1 MKMKNKKTALVTGVS
16 RGIGHAIAQKLVSEG
31 YFVHGTY
38 NAGKKEA
45 EQLKQELK
53 NIEIYQ
59 VNLRDRKQTQ
69 QLVKKLKDT
78 KFNALV
84 NNAGV
89 FQLEDFDNYDFEIW
103 DSTFEIN
110 LNAIFAI
117 CLGLKDSIKKGGAI
131 VNIASTDG
139 MTGSFAGMAYSASKA
154 ALINLTKSLGNN
166 FGPKGIRVNAIAPGW
181 VNTDMDTEVVGDA
194 PDLTP
199 LGRNAKPEEIANVVS
214 FLLSNKA
221 SFASGATFI
230 IDGGYTNVDPI
241 MKKEAKLEKK

>member
-16 RGIGHAIAQKLVSEG
+16 RGIGQAIAKKLVGEG

-38 NAGKKEA
+38 NTGKKEA
-45 EQLKQELK
+45 EQLKKELK

-59 VNLRDRKQTQ
+59 ANFKRREQTQ
-69 QLVKKLKDT
+69 QLVEKLKEI
-78 KFNALV
+78 KFDALV

-103 DSTFEIN
+103 DSTLEIN
-110 LNAIFAI
+110 LSAILVI
-117 CLGLKDSIKKGGAI
+117 CLGLKDDIKKGGAI

-139 MTGSFAGMAYSASKA
+139 MTGSFGGMAYSVSKA

-166 FGPKGIRVNAIAPGW
+166 LGPKGIRVNAIAPGW
-181 VNTDMDTEVVGDA
+181 VNTDMDTEVIGDA

-199 LGRNAKPEEIANVVS
+199 LGRNAKPEEIASVVS

-221 SFASGATFI
+221 SFANGATFV

-241 MKKEAKLEKK
+241 MKKEAELEKK

>member
-1 MKMKNKKTALVTGVS
+1 MKKTALVTGIS
-16 RGIGHAIAQKLVSEG
+16 RGIGQAIARKLIEDG
-31 YFVHGTY
+31 YFVHGVFNT
-38 NAGKKEA
+38 GKKEA
-45 EQLKQELK
+45 NTFKDEVK
-53 NIEIYQ
+53 NIEIHQ

-69 QLVKKLKDT
+69 GLITKLKDT
-78 KFNALV
+78 KFDALV

-89 FQLEDFDNYDFEIW
+89 FQLEDFDNYDLEIW

-110 LNAIFAI
+110 LNAILI
-117 CLGLKDSIKKGGAI
+117 LCLGLKDSIKKGGAI

-139 MTGSFAGMAYSASKA
+139 MTGSFGGMAYSASKA

-199 LGRNAKPEEIANVVS
+199 LGRNGKPEEIANVVS
-214 FLLSNKA
+214 FLISNKA
-221 SFASGATFI
+221 SFANGSTLV

-241 MKKEAKLEKK
+241 MKREADLEK

>member
-1 MKMKNKKTALVTGVS
+1 MKKTALVTGIS
-16 RGIGHAIAQKLVSEG
+16 RGIGRAVAKKLAREG

-38 NAGKKEA
+38 NTGKKEA
-45 EQLKQELK
+45 EELK
-53 NIEIYQ
+53 REIKNIKIYQ
-59 VNLRDRKQTQ
+59 VDFRERKQTQ
-69 QLVKKLKDT
+69 QLLKELTKVKFD
-78 KFNALV
+78 ALV

-110 LNAIFAI
+110 LDAILII
-117 CLGLKDSIKKGGAI
+117 CLGLKDSVKKRGAI

-139 MTGSFAGMAYSASKA
+139 TTGSFGGMAYSASKA

-166 FGPKGIRVNAIAPGW
+166 FGPRGVRVNAIAPGW
-181 VNTDMDTEVVGDA
+181 VNTDMDTEVVGEA

-214 FLLSNKA
+214 FLLSDKA
-221 SFASGATFI
+221 SFANGATFV
-230 IDGGYTNVDPI
+230 IDGGYINVDPI
-241 MKKEAKLEKK
+241 MKKEAELEK